1 MNSGMSWQATAA
13 FRRLSF
19 QAELAN
25 LHVCKGQNWVKTWY
39 MVYGHPSH
47 NGSLWKVCK
56 SLIADHPPTW
66 VYNVTMA
73 DVEKK
78 LLPCGSWQPEFPA
91 EQAGRLAGWQ
101 ALQDHSSSL
110 LDSGIQLAIQ
120 ISRHSLNST
129 PGCRL
134 EAIGIFERN
143 GTAIDW
149 SWLVTVK
156 LLFLSVSAPCR
167 PSDLQSLSTPK
178 TWTSGPWPLHGFNIF
193 CVFAAELKAH
203 LRFGRGPSQHTQRRT
218 FGLSWHRGCP
228 GLHQRDNSKVQEP
241 NRTRGTEP

>member
-1 MNSGMSWQATAA
+1 MIGVKQHRFNCRGKLTKDIAFVVQTYVISCCELRHVLAGNSLLFAGSLSRQNSQIFMCAT
-13 FRRLSF
+13 
-19 QAELAN
+19 
-25 LHVCKGQNWVKTWY
+25 VKTESKHGIWF
-39 MVYGHPSH
+39 MVIHPIMDH
-47 NGSLWKVCK
+47 CERMWKVCK
-56 SLIADHPPTW
+56 SFYKSIADHPPTW

-101 ALQDHSSSL
+101 ALQDHSSGL

-149 SWLVTVK
+149 SWLVTAK
-156 LLFLSVSAPCR
+156 LLFLLPAGQVIY
-167 PSDLQSLSTPK
+167 SLYPHIPK
-178 TWTSGPWPLHGFNIF
+178 TWTSGPWLPW
-193 CVFAAELKAH
+193 
-203 LRFGRGPSQHTQRRT
+203 
-218 FGLSWHRGCP
+218 LSP
-228 GLHQRDNSKVQEP
+228 
-241 NRTRGTEP
+241 